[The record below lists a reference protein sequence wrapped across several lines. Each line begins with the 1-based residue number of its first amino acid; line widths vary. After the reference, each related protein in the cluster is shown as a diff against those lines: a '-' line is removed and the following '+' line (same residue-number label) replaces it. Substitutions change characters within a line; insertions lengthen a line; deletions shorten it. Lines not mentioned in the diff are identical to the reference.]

1 MLRRN
6 VVLQSHQNMLLN
18 EAASHRDELLEMAA
32 LLLACIKQ
40 IPHTSMLALM
50 AIQKM
55 AEVRNEVLLNTMDA
69 NFAIE
74 DKFEDFI
81 DGIANDVKTGVV
93 TAKNDERE
101 KAALAMQAKP
111 HDATIVDSR
120 ARTEE
125 KLDDTWF
132 IETERASR
140 KMCGTLFSQSI
151 VARRAEVERMLDKAA
166 GVDEVQPSVSL
177 SV

>member
-1 MLRRN
+1 MNMKPLSQMTIEEVLKHVKALKAVNKELASELTN
-6 VVLQSHQNMLLN
+6 VALMVMQNP
-18 EAASHRDELLEMAA
+18 
-32 LLLACIKQ
+32 LLAFDAETTMIL
-40 IPHTSMLALM
+40 IDLTE
-50 AIQKM
+50 AICSTQSELEN
-55 AEVRNEVLLNTMDA
+55 AR
-69 NFAIE
+69 
-74 DKFEDFI
+74 
-81 DGIANDVKTGVV
+81 KTLR
-93 TAKNDERE
+93 TETE

-120 ARTEE
+120 ARTED

-166 GVDEVQPSVSL
+166 GVDEAQPSVSL
-177 SV
+177 SM

>member
-1 MLRRN
+1 MNMKPLSQMTIEEVLKHVKALKAVNKELASELTN
-6 VVLQSHQNMLLN
+6 VALMVMQNP
-18 EAASHRDELLEMAA
+18 
-32 LLLACIKQ
+32 LLAFDAETTMIL
-40 IPHTSMLALM
+40 IDLTE
-50 AIQKM
+50 AICSTQSELEN
-55 AEVRNEVLLNTMDA
+55 AR
-69 NFAIE
+69 
-74 DKFEDFI
+74 
-81 DGIANDVKTGVV
+81 KTLR
-93 TAKNDERE
+93 TETE